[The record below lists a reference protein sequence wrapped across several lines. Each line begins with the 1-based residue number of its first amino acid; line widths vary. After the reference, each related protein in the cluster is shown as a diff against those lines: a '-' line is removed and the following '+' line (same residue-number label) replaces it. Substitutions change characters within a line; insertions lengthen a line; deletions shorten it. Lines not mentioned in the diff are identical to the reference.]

1 MAGERISRTFLI
13 GFVLAVLLTT
23 ALFFILN
30 SDSSSQLL
38 VFSTWGTATEVESFQ
53 RLIDHY
59 NSTRHPLH
67 RVKLSHGEQN
77 QYSERLL
84 VQAAARSLP
93 DVIHMDRKDLPLF
106 VRKAIIEDLTPFIDR
121 DTAFHLD
128 RFLPPLLP
136 SCRVNG
142 HYYAIPHNFS
152 TLVLYYNR
160 DHFDAEGIPY
170 PDSTWTWDSLLQA
183 ARRLTKTD
191 RDGKITR
198 YGCMM
203 NIVLPTV
210 IAQNGGRI
218 LNETCD
224 SCVIAS
230 PESEGGVRFVVDL
243 ADRYHVSWS
252 ILAQNLQWD
261 DMFAGGR
268 LSMIA
273 NGRWAAAWYMRS
285 MASGSIDVAPLPPGK
300 FRRGA
305 AVVHMMAISA
315 QSTKQNE
322 AWEFLKFLVSEE
334 GQRMINRD
342 GANIPALRSV
352 VESDEFLHHPTT
364 PTMNNRVFLDEL
376 PHSTPWPYE
385 QGPYLSLYTLQS
397 QMDLALRRIHLG
409 QATIHQS
416 LTTMQENINA
426 AIRAQRY
433 VPVPRPFLG
442 SALFFLCVAA
452 ATLTVLL
459 VVLIRRRKHHHED

>member
-1 MAGERISRTFLI
+1 MLI
-13 GFVLAVLLTT
+13 GFLLAVLITT
-23 ALFFILN
+23 ALFLTLN
-30 SDSSSQLL
+30 ADSSSQLL

-53 RLIDHY
+53 RLIDYY
-59 NSTRHPLH
+59 NSTRRPPH

-106 VRKAIIEDLTPFIDR
+106 VRKGIIEDLSPFIDH

-160 DHFDAEGIPY
+160 DHFDAEGMPY

-191 RDGKITR
+191 RDGKINR

-203 NIVLPTV
+203 NIVLPTL

-218 LNETCD
+218 LDEACD

-230 PESEGGVRFVVDL
+230 PESEGGVRFDVDL
-243 ADRYHVSWS
+243 ADRYHVSWN

-285 MASGSIDVAPLPPGK
+285 MASGSVDVAPLPRGK
-300 FRRGA
+300 FRKGA

-315 QSTKQNE
+315 QSTKQDE

-352 VESDEFLHHPTT
+352 VDSDEFLHHPTT

-376 PHSTPWPYE
+376 PTSTPWPYE

-397 QMDLALRRIHLG
+397 QLDLALRRIHLG

-416 LTTMQENINA
+416 LTIMQENVNA

-433 VPVPRPFLG
+433 VPVPQPFLG
-442 SALFFLCVAA
+442 SALFFFCAGGAA
-452 ATLTVLL
+452 LTILLAVL
-459 VVLIRRRKHHHED
+459 VHRRRLRHED

>member
-1 MAGERISRTFLI
+1 MGGEKASRIMFV
-13 GFVLAVLLTT
+13 GFALAVLLTG
-23 ALFFILN
+23 ALFLTL
-30 SDSSSQLL
+30 SSESSSRFL

-53 RLIDHY
+53 RLIKYY
-59 NSTRHPLH
+59 NSTRKPLH

-77 QYSERLL
+77 QYSERLM

-106 VRKAIIEDLTPFIDR
+106 VRKGIVEDLTPILAR
-121 DTAFHLD
+121 DTAFSLD
-128 RFLPPLLP
+128 RFLPALLP
-136 SCRVNG
+136 SCRVG
-142 HYYAIPHNFS
+142 GRYYALPHNFS
-152 TLVLYYNR
+152 TLVLYYNK
-160 DHFDAEGIPY
+160 DHFDAEGMPY
-170 PDSTWTWDSLLQA
+170 PDSTWTWETLLQA
-183 ARRLTKTD
+183 SRRLTKTD
-191 RDGKITR
+191 SSGKITR
-198 YGCMM
+198 YGCLM

-218 LNETCD
+218 LNEACD

-230 PESEGGVRFVVDL
+230 PEAEGGVRFIVDL
-243 ADRYHVSWS
+243 ADRYHVSWN

-285 MASGSIDVAPLPPGK
+285 MASGSVDVAPLPRGR

-305 AVVHMMAISA
+305 AVVHMMAISS
-315 QSTKQNE
+315 QSTKQEE
-322 AWEFLKFLVSEE
+322 AWEFVKFLVSEE

-352 VESDEFLHHPTT
+352 VSSDEFLHHHTT

-376 PHSTPWPYE
+376 PVSVPWPYE

-416 LTTMQENINA
+416 LMIMQENVNA

-433 VPVPRPFLG
+433 VPIPKPFLG
-442 SALFFLCVAA
+442 STLFFLCCAAVA
-452 ATLTVLL
+452 LTTAIIFLF
-459 VVLIRRRKHHHED
+459 RRRRPPDAN